1 MRFEFAPALALPK
14 DNSPDEDV
22 PALAG
27 ANPMDWLVVREFGL
41 VTGQART
48 CDSTIGS
55 IW

>member
-27 ANPMDWLVVREFGL
+27 ANPMDWLVVRESGL
-41 VTGQART
+41 IGQART